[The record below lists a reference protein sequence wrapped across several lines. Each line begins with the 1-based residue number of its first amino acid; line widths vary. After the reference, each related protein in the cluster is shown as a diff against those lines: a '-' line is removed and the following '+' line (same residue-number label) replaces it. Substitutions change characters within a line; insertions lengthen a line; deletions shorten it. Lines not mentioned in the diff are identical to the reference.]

1 MVAKYINYKMTNI
14 TVDKKYL
21 LKETGLKLDDNA
33 LREKIS
39 MLGTDPEEITGDEII
54 VEVFPN
60 RPDMLSGYSIVR
72 AFKQFL
78 GKDIGLI
85 KYTAKVLNNK
95 KVIGTNKLET
105 EKDYKVIIDDS
116 VKKVRPFT
124 ACAIIKN
131 LKLNDLKIK
140 EIIQLQE
147 KLHLTF
153 GRDRKKLA
161 IGIYPLEKIKLPI
174 YYKALKPDKI
184 KFLPLDANKEMTGA
198 QILRQHPAGI
208 KYAGLLKNAEVY
220 PIFIDSANQI
230 LSMPPIINSELTGR
244 VTEKTNSVF
253 IECSGFDYATLEKC
267 LNIIVT
273 VMADMGG
280 EIYQMQVGDKISPL
294 LKTEKMILDMRYVK
308 HVLGINLKSSDAKIA
323 LEKMGH
329 AVQIKINSLEVE
341 IPCYRADILGKID
354 LIEDLAIGYGYENFV
369 PAIPKVAS
377 DSKEL
382 DINIFERKLRN
393 LLVGFGLLEIK
404 NYEIIN
410 SELQTKFINN
420 KEKPVMLLSSISSE
434 YNSLRISL
442 TSSMLDTLRFNLK
455 NEQECLLFEIGTT
468 FHHDKTQE
476 TNIKEKEKLG
486 IIISNKN
493 ANFTIAKQILTT
505 LMKELDLKY
514 KLKELKD
521 SLFIEGR
528 TGELIIKNTSLGRI
542 GEVNPEVI
550 CNFGLINPC
559 SYIELDLD
567 ELLTIIR

>member
-1 MVAKYINYKMTNI
+1 MTNI
-14 TVDKKYL
+14 NVDKKYL

-39 MLGTDPEEITGDEII
+39 MLGTDPGEITGDEVV
-54 VEVFPN
+54 VEIFPN
-60 RPDMLSGYSIVR
+60 RPDLLSGYSIVR

-78 GKDIGLI
+78 GKNTGLI
-85 KYTAKVLNNK
+85 KYTTK
-95 KVIGTNKLET
+95 KPL
-105 EKDYKVIIDDS
+105 KDYKVIIDSS

-174 YYKALKPDKI
+174 HYKALKPDKI
-184 KFLPLDANKEMTGA
+184 KFLPLDANREMTGA

-208 KYAGLLKNAEVY
+208 KYAELLKNAEVY

-230 LSMPPIINSELTGR
+230 LSMPPIINSELTGK

-280 EIYQMQVGDKISPL
+280 EIYQMQLEYDKKKLSPTL
-294 LKTEKMILDMRYVK
+294 ETEKINLDLDYVIK
-308 HVLGINLKSSDAKIA
+308 ILGIKIKPIDAKKA
-323 LEKMGH
+323 LEKMGYG
-329 AVQIKINSLEVE
+329 VE
-341 IPCYRADILGKID
+341 TKNKNKLIVSIPCYRADILGQID
-354 LIEDLAIGYGYENFV
+354 LVEDLAIGYGYENFV

>member
-39 MLGTDPEEITGDEII
+39 MLGTDPGEITGDEVV
-54 VEVFPN
+54 VEIFPN
-60 RPDMLSGYSIVR
+60 RPDLLSGYSIVR

-78 GKDIGLI
+78 GKNTGLI
-85 KYTAKVLNNK
+85 KYTTK
-95 KVIGTNKLET
+95 KPL
-105 EKDYKVIIDDS
+105 KDYKVIIDSS

-174 YYKALKPDKI
+174 HYKALKPDKI
-184 KFLPLDANKEMTGA
+184 KFLPLDANREMTGA

-208 KYAGLLKNAEVY
+208 KYAELLRNAEVY

-230 LSMPPIINSELTGR
+230 LSMPPIINSELTGK
-244 VTEKTNSVF
+244 VTEKTNFVF

-280 EIYQMQVGDKISPL
+280 EIYQMQLEYDKKKLSPTL
-294 LKTEKMILDMRYVK
+294 ETEKINLDLDYVTK
-308 HVLGINLKSSDAKIA
+308 ILGIKIKTIDAKKA
-323 LEKMGH
+323 LEKMGYG
-329 AVQIKINSLEVE
+329 VE
-341 IPCYRADILGKID
+341 TKNKNKLIVSIPCYRADILGQID
-354 LIEDLAIGYGYENFV
+354 LVEDLAIGYGYENFV
-369 PAIPKVAS
+369 PTIPKVAS

-382 DINIFERKLRN
+382 DINIFERKLRK
-393 LLVGFGLLEIK
+393 LLTGFGLLEIK

>member
-1 MVAKYINYKMTNI
+1 MTNI
-14 TVDKKYL
+14 NIDKKYL
-21 LKETGLKLDDNA
+21 QKEMGIKMSDA
-33 LREKIS
+33 ELREKIS
-39 MLGTDPEEITGDEII
+39 MLGTDPEEITGDEVV

-60 RPDMLSGYSIVR
+60 RPDLLSGYSIVR

-78 GKDIGLI
+78 GKNPGLI
-85 KYTAKVLNNK
+85 KYVTK
-95 KVIGTNKLET
+95 KPL
-105 EKDYKVIIDDS
+105 KDYKVIIDSS

-174 YYKALKPDKI
+174 HYKALKPDKI

-208 KYAGLLKNAEVY
+208 KYAELLKNAEVY

-230 LSMPPIINSELTGR
+230 LSMPPIINSELTGK

-280 EIYQMQVGDKISPL
+280 EIYQMQLEYDKKKLSPTL
-294 LKTEKMILDMRYVK
+294 ETEKINLNLDYVAK
-308 HVLGINLKSSDAKIA
+308 ILGIKLKPIDAKKA
-323 LEKMGH
+323 LEKMGYG
-329 AVQIKINSLEVE
+329 VKTKNKNKLIVS
-341 IPCYRADILGKID
+341 IPCYRADILGQID
-354 LIEDLAIGYGYENFV
+354 LVEDLAIGYGYENFV
-369 PAIPKVAS
+369 PVIPKVAS

-393 LLVGFGLLEIK
+393 LLIGFGLLEIK

-434 YNSLRISL
+434 YNSLRTSL
-442 TSSMLDTLRFNLK
+442 ISSMLDTLRFNLK

-528 TGELIIKNTSLGRI
+528 TGELIIKNTLLGRI

-559 SYIELDLD
+559 SYIEIDLD

>member
-1 MVAKYINYKMTNI
+1 MTNI
-14 TVDKKYL
+14 TIDKKYL
-21 LKETGLKLDDNA
+21 LKETGLKLDNNA

-54 VEVFPN
+54 VEIFPN

-78 GKDIGLI
+78 GKNTGLI
-85 KYTAKVLNNK
+85 KYTTK
-95 KVIGTNKLET
+95 KPL
-105 EKDYKVIIDDS
+105 KDYKVIIDSS

-174 YYKALKPDKI
+174 HYKALKPDKI
-184 KFLPLDANKEMTGA
+184 KFLPLDANREMTGA

-208 KYAGLLKNAEVY
+208 KYAELLKNAEVY

-230 LSMPPIINSELTGR
+230 LSMPPIINSELTGK
-244 VTEKTNSVF
+244 VTEKTNFVF

-280 EIYQMQVGDKISPL
+280 EIYQMQLEYDKKKLSPTL
-294 LKTEKMILDMRYVK
+294 ETEKINLDLDYVIK
-308 HVLGINLKSSDAKIA
+308 ILGIKIKPIDAKKA
-323 LEKMGH
+323 LEKMGYG
-329 AVQIKINSLEVE
+329 VE
-341 IPCYRADILGKID
+341 TKNKNKLIVSIPCYRADILGQID
-354 LIEDLAIGYGYENFV
+354 LVEDLAIGYGYENFV

-420 KEKPVMLLSSISSE
+420 KEKPVMLLSSVSSE
-434 YNSLRISL
+434 YNSLRTSL
-442 TSSMLDTLRFNLK
+442 ISSMLDTLRFNLK

-468 FHHDKTQE
+468 FHHDETQE

-505 LMKELDLKY
+505 LMKELNLKY
-514 KLKELKD
+514 KLKELID
-521 SLFIEGR
+521 SLFISGR
-528 TGELIIKNTSLGRI
+528 AGEIIIKNKIIGRI
-542 GEVNPEVI
+542 GEISPEVI
-550 CNFGLINPC
+550 CNFDLINPC
-559 SYIELDLD
+559 SFIEIDLG
-567 ELLTIIR
+567 ELLKIIN

>member
-1 MVAKYINYKMTNI
+1 MTNI
-14 TVDKKYL
+14 IVDKKYL

-39 MLGTDPEEITGDEII
+39 MIGTDPEEITSDELVI
-54 VEVFPN
+54 EVFPN

-78 GKDIGLI
+78 GKKPGLI
-85 KYTAKVLNNK
+85 KYTAKLP
-95 KVIGTNKLET
+95 E
-105 EKDYKVIIDDS
+105 EDYRVIIDES
-116 VKKVRPFT
+116 VKKVRPYT

-174 YYKALKPDKI
+174 YYKALAPDKI
-184 KFLPLDANKEMTGA
+184 NFLPLDSSKEMTGT

-208 KYAGLLKNAEVY
+208 KYANLLKDADVY
-220 PIFIDSANQI
+220 PIFIDSNNQI

-244 VTEKTNSVF
+244 VTEKTTSVF
-253 IECSGFDYATLEKC
+253 IECSGFDFKVLEKC
-267 LNIIVT
+267 LHIIVT
-273 VMADMGG
+273 VLADMGG
-280 EIYQMQVGDKISPL
+280 EIYQMQVGDKITPS
-294 LKTEKMILDMRYVK
+294 LKTEKINVDIRYIK
-308 HVLGINLKSSDAKIA
+308 KVLGINLKSAEATNA
-323 LEKMGH
+323 LERMGYD
-329 AVQIKINSLEVE
+329 VKTRINFLEVE
-341 IPCYRADILGKID
+341 VPCYRADILGPID
-354 LIEDLAIGYGYENFV
+354 IVEDLAIGYGYDKFI
-369 PAIPKVAS
+369 PKIPKVAS

-393 LLVGFGLLEIK
+393 LLTGFELLEIK
-404 NYEIIN
+404 NYEILN
-410 SELQTKFINN
+410 SELQTKLINN
-420 KEKPVMLLSSISSE
+420 KEKPVMLLSSVSAE
-434 YNSLRISL
+434 YDSLRTNL
-442 TSSMLDTLRFNLK
+442 AASMLNTLKYNLK
-455 NEQECLLFEIGTT
+455 NEQECSLFEIGTT
-468 FHHDKTQE
+468 FHHDEKQE

-514 KLKELKD
+514 KLKELQEL
-521 SLFIEGR
+521 LFIDGR
-528 TGELIIKNTSLGRI
+528 AGEIIIKDISLGRI
-542 GEVNPEVI
+542 GEINPEVI

-559 SYIELDLD
+559 SFIEIDLD
-567 ELLTIIR
+567 GLLKCLLH